1 MDEKSCA
8 KIRSFFQIGIPIPWK
23 NSPIVPFLQFFS
35 HFCYKR
41 AFPPPFSHLFN
52 PSRHDK
58 IGRFMPCLLHFGC
71 PLDRY
76 NKKVTKKFGAY
87 SKNLYLCT
95 VKIMGTTPDE
105 TNIKKPNK

>member
-1 MDEKSCA
+1 
-8 KIRSFFQIGIPIPWK
+8 
-23 NSPIVPFLQFFS
+23 
-35 HFCYKR
+35 
-41 AFPPPFSHLFN
+41 
-52 PSRHDK
+52 
-58 IGRFMPCLLHFGC
+58 MPYLLHFGC

-105 TNIKKPNK
+105 TNINKPNK